1 MATYGLF
8 RILDAG
14 WVEDEANFFTD
25 DRGVRV
31 PGQAIRLGEFALGSD
46 IEIPVRGGQ
55 DMAVTAGLSVV
66 LTREE
71 RWGEGAVRTTA
82 DSDTRGRMNLGLEY
96 GLSGGASLEFSAV
109 YDGIGASDSEDS
121 YIFSFGLTDEF

>member
-1 MATYGLF
+1 
-8 RILDAG
+8 
-14 WVEDEANFFTD
+14 
-25 DRGVRV
+25 
-31 PGQAIRLGEFALGSD
+31 
-46 IEIPVRGGQ
+46 
-55 DMAVTAGLSVV
+55 MAVTAGLSVV

-96 GLSGGASLEFSAV
+96 GLGGGASLEFSAV

-121 YIFSFGLTDEF
+121 YIFSFGANR